1 METLEPLEAA
11 LMTGELLSSPLHS
24 AALLIFS
31 PPAEA
36 GPGYVD
42 EIFQDALT
50 TVVDLDPRFRRH
62 PHIGVDTAGIWMWRD
77 DENIDMRD
85 HVQRRTLPPG
95 DRNAL
100 WKLISELHGEPLDRS
115 RAMWMFYLID
125 GLDDGRFAFY
135 IKTHHTVMDG
145 IAGMRMLATALTTDP
160 DRRSMR
166 PFYATEPPEPAEQ
179 AAASRG
185 LVRNP
190 VSLMRSVLDTAASGV
205 DLVRKLTPGNL
216 STLVGSIAEAA
227 AVLPFGAPY
236 TRFNGRLARERVAA
250 GGSWPRSRIR
260 AVQNLAGVTGNDVVT
275 AVIAGVL
282 RDWLIAHD
290 ELPKRSLVGL
300 CPITVRS
307 REQVAEEDVHANLFG
322 LGLCP
327 LGTDLKDPAERLAH
341 IHQTMAVA
349 KDQVRTRGAN
359 AANLLLAPSM
369 GVTEVLLPM
378 VPLAPRVRTGFN
390 LAISNVPG
398 PQTHMYWNGARLE
411 EVYPVSTVYDGLA
424 LNATVFSYADCATF
438 GYVSGQNVIPDIES
452 FIQLTER
459 ALVELETAVGV
470 AP

>member
-205 DLVRKLTPGNL
+205 DLVRNL
-216 STLVGSIAEAA
+216 PPAICRHWSAA
-227 AVLPFGAPY
+227 L
-236 TRFNGRLARERVAA
+236 RRLQPC
-250 GGSWPRSRIR
+250 S
-260 AVQNLAGVTGNDVVT
+260 
-275 AVIAGVL
+275 
-282 RDWLIAHD
+282 
-290 ELPKRSLVGL
+290 
-300 CPITVRS
+300 
-307 REQVAEEDVHANLFG
+307 
-322 LGLCP
+322 
-327 LGTDLKDPAERLAH
+327 
-341 IHQTMAVA
+341 
-349 KDQVRTRGAN
+349 
-359 AANLLLAPSM
+359 
-369 GVTEVLLPM
+369 
-378 VPLAPRVRTGFN
+378 PLAPPIHGSTAGSPASGSPRG
-390 LAISNVPG
+390 AAGPG
-398 PQTHMYWNGARLE
+398 PG
-411 EVYPVSTVYDGLA
+411 SGLCR
-424 LNATVFSYADCATF
+424 TWR
-438 GYVSGQNVIPDIES
+438 G
-452 FIQLTER
+452 
-459 ALVELETAVGV
+459 
-470 AP
+470 